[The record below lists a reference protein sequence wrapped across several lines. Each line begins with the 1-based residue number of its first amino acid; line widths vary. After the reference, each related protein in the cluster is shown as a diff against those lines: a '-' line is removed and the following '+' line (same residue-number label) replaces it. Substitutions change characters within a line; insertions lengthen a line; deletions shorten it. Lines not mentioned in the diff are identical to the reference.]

1 VLWKSY
7 KHVSNLRAATR
18 STPDVKPEEFA
29 VLVRDVP
36 KPPPD
41 ETIKDSVDSYFR
53 ALHPDT
59 FYRSMVVTDHRKV
72 LPLFHVSPLCSVCCL
87 LVTREKK
94 TLCIK
99 HIQTER
105 GRKRA
110 LFCSDQIHI
119 TLQADKIYQE
129 IEDHKRKIARAE
141 AVYAASKTA
150 GKPEGTRPTHKTGF
164 LGLVGTK
171 VDTIEYCN
179 EKIKELV
186 PELEAEQKATLREKQ
201 QPAAIVFFNSRAAA
215 ASASQALHAQVFDK
229 WTVMEAPGPRDII
242 WPNLP
247 RKIYERQIRQ
257 VVVYFIVFLIV
268 FFYTIPL
275 TAIAAFTTLDELR
288 AKLPFLK
295 VIVDQKEV
303 KTILEAYLPQL
314 ALIVFLALLPSLLL
328 FLSKS
333 EGIPTHSHAVRAAS
347 GKYFYFIVFNVFIGY
362 TIGST
367 LFKSLTTILNNPR
380 AIVSM
385 LARSLPG
392 SATFF
397 LTFVALK

>member
-1 VLWKSY
+1 
-7 KHVSNLRAATR
+7 
-18 STPDVKPEEFA
+18 
-29 VLVRDVP
+29 
-36 KPPPD
+36 
-41 ETIKDSVDSYFR
+41 
-53 ALHPDT
+53 
-59 FYRSMVVTDHRKV
+59 M
-72 LPLFHVSPLCSVCCL
+72 
-87 LVTREKK
+87 
-94 TLCIK
+94 
-99 HIQTER
+99 
-105 GRKRA
+105 A
-110 LFCSDQIHI
+110 LFCSDQIRI

-141 AVYAASKTA
+141 VVYAASKKA
-150 GKPEGTRPTHKTGF
+150 GKPEGTRPTHRTGF

-179 EKIKELV
+179 EKVKELV
-186 PELEAEQKATLREKQ
+186 PELEVEQKATLREKQ

-229 WTVMEAPGPRDII
+229 WTVMEAPEPRDII

-257 VVVYFIVFLIV
+257 VAVYFIVFLIV

-275 TAIAAFTTLDELR
+275 TAIAAFTTLGELR

-333 EGIPTHSHAVRAAS
+333 EGIPTQSHAVRAAS
-347 GKYFYFIVFNVFIGY
+347 GKYFYFIVFNVFLGY
-362 TIGST
+362 TIGTT
-367 LFKSLTTILNNPR
+367 LFKSLTTVINNPPE
-380 AIVSM
+380 IVSM